1 MNTRVLYYLEKFKAA
16 AEDEIPDLLVEAMK
30 ALPAYEVGYNLEKK
44 EAFIKLDVAKQI
56 SSRIAE
62 SGMTKTKIAELLNI
76 RRTNF
81 QMDLAGYK
89 NRTLSY
95 DQTCKLLAI
104 FDNETN
110 HEVCIKASDLKAFLE
125 FYESSKVLHDNNGFF
140 HIESGIEYN
149 AEDVIMMFKN
159 NNN

>member
-30 ALPAYEVGYNLEKK
+30 ALPAYEVGCNLEKK

-56 SSRIAE
+56 SSRIAA
-62 SGMTKTKIAELLNI
+62 SGMTKAKVAELLNI
-76 RRTNF
+76 RRTNL
-81 QMDLAGYK
+81 QMDLAGY
-89 NRTLSY
+89 NGRTLSY
-95 DQTCKLLAI
+95 ENTCKLMAV
-104 FDNETN
+104 FDNDN
-110 HEVCIKASDLKAFLE
+110 DNYIKASDLKAFLE
-125 FYESSKVLHDNNGFF
+125 FYESSKILHDDNGFF
-140 HIESGIEYN
+140 HIESGNEYN